1 MTLQKF
7 TKIFLISFTPF
18 HKSIIIFIRSE
29 IFMKKNRKKK
39 PIRFKKFF
47 TIFSCVLFLA
57 TIILGIYVVRL
68 NVLELKFIGAI
79 LCVFL
84 LVDVILT
91 LIYLKHYKISKKIP
105 FIIIGVLMLLGE
117 VFGTYNI
124 SKTIDFVE
132 KISGTNIRKE
142 AFNIYVLN
150 SSKYE
155 TLEDLKNSTLGI
167 YDSKSDYLNDA
178 LDNLRKKVENFKSEK
193 RYDDITDTLNAGINK
208 KVDALFVSST
218 MEEIMN
224 EEYPELKSQFRILD
238 TITLSYK
245 EMIKKNQVDVTKDAF
260 IVYISGNDTYGSI
273 GTVSRSD
280 VNIIAVIN
288 PKTNKILLVNTP
300 RDYYVMLHSKKAM
313 DKLTHA
319 GIYGTDESAKTL
331 GLLYDTEVNYY
342 VRINFTSFIQIIDA
356 LGGIEVTVDKPDYR
370 YNGSIDC
377 GSGYVCEQNSNRKW
391 DSNTVYLK
399 VGKQT
404 LNGEQALAY
413 ARNRHQ
419 YASGDL
425 ARGVHQQQ
433 IIKAIIEK
441 AMSSNILTKYNTILK
456 TLSKGI
462 ITNIEQKTITK
473 LVNNQL
479 DKNIKWEI
487 ETYSVTGKSSYEVTY
502 SLGKAKAYVLI
513 PDEESIN
520 EAKNRIHEIMENS
533 YLK

>member
-319 GIYGTDESAKTL
+319 GIYGIEESITTL
-331 GLLYDTEVNYY
+331 EDLYNIDIDYY
-342 VRINFTSFIQIIDA
+342 VKVNFSSLIKIVDA
-356 LGGIEVTVDKPDYR
+356 IGGVTVDSKYACS
-370 YNGSIDC
+370 YEGISIHKGINKLDGKTALTFARC
-377 GSGYVCEQNSNRKW
+377 RKELPQGDITRGENQEQLIEAILEKVTSPSIITKYSTILNTLSNSFVTNM
-391 DSNTVYLK
+391 S
-399 VGKQT
+399 
-404 LNGEQALAY
+404 
-413 ARNRHQ
+413 
-419 YASGDL
+419 
-425 ARGVHQQQ
+425 
-433 IIKAIIEK
+433 EK
-441 AMSSNILTKYNTILK
+441 NILTLAKYQLNKNPKWTITTENATGTGAYNT
-456 TLSKGI
+456 
-462 ITNIEQKTITK
+462 
-473 LVNNQL
+473 
-479 DKNIKWEI
+479 
-487 ETYSVTGKSSYEVTY
+487 TYSTGRS
-502 SLGKAKAYVLI
+502 KAYVMI
-513 PDEESIN
+513 SDKESVANITSSIN
-520 EAKNRIHEIMENS
+520 SIINEE
-533 YLK
+533 